1 MPKNKHYK
9 DANGEIMSVWDPN
22 DDDKKTAVFSQIK
35 RLIFALYRGL
45 KVWVV
50 SLDPG
55 NKPKNLTNEEWM
67 RMTQFTKDMAL
78 LLCMLFVIGL
88 IAWLTKDI
96 L

>member
-1 MPKNKHYK
+1 MPKNKHYR
-9 DANGEIMSVWDPN
+9 DVNGHVMSVWDPN
-22 DDDKKTAVFSQIK
+22 DDTKKTAVFSQIK
-35 RLIFALYRGL
+35 KLIFAPYRVL
-45 KVWVV
+45 KGWVV

-55 NKPKNLTNEEWM
+55 NKPKNLTNEEWT